1 METKIFKKVLVANR
15 GEIAIRA
22 FRALHELGIRSVA
35 IYPYEDRHSLH
46 RQKADESYEIGE
58 RGHPVRAYLDVDLI
72 VKLAKRVGADAIY
85 PGYGF
90 LSENPLL
97 SEACARE
104 GITFVGPPPA
114 VLTLAGN
121 KISAIKAAREA
132 GLPTLKSSPQGL
144 NGDDLINA
152 AEEIGYPVF
161 IKAAAGGGGRGL
173 RKVASRAQLEEAIA
187 SASREAASAFG
198 DSTLFAEEALE
209 NAHHIEVQILAD
221 QAGNVIHLFERDC
234 SIQRRHQ
241 KVIEI
246 APAPL
251 LHPNVRDAICS
262 DAVRFAKSLNYM
274 GAGTV
279 EFLVQNVDDD
289 KKARYVFI
297 EMNPRVQVEH
307 TVTEEVTQVDIVQ
320 SQLLIAAG
328 QTLEQLGLRQESIRL
343 LGSAVQCRV
352 TAEDPEHD
360 FRPDTGTITTYR
372 VPGGSGIRLDE
383 GTTLGT
389 EVLPFFDSLLAKV
402 TCRGRNFTEAV
413 DRARRALAEM
423 RIRGI
428 KTNIGYL
435 LAILDDADFK
445 TGNISTSFIEMRPEL
460 LHIRQSA
467 DRGTK
472 LLTYVAETTVNR
484 PFGPSPAVGDPRDFL
499 GNLQKDTSLPPDGTK
514 QTLDSL
520 GPYEFARQL
529 RNSRQIAVTDTTF
542 RDAHQSL
549 LATRMRTFDM
559 LAVAEHI
566 SYLLPQLFSL
576 ECWGGATFDTALR
589 FLKEDPWERLESLR
603 KAVPNICLQMLIRG
617 RNTVGYM
624 PYPDKVAKHFV
635 EEAAKTGIDIFRI
648 FDAQNDVEQI
658 RPAVEAVL
666 ETHAIAEG
674 TLCYTGDLADPNENF
689 YNLDYYLR
697 LAEKISET
705 GVHVLCIKD
714 MAGLLRPKAAK
725 MLISA
730 LRERFDQPVH
740 LHTHDTA
747 GGQLATYL
755 AAISAG
761 VDAIDGAMSPLS
773 GTTSQPALSSIVAAT
788 DNEEFASGIN
798 LQTLLDLEPY
808 FEAVRKL
815 YKPFESGLNS
825 PTGRVYRHEI
835 PGGQITNLRQQAIS
849 LGLGNVIDHIEDLY
863 AEVDKLFGRIVKV
876 TPTSKVVGDLA
887 LHLAAQGTT
896 VAELETNPEKFAL
909 PDSVIRFLA
918 GELGTP
924 PGGWPEP
931 FRTRALANRS
941 YSLPSLE
948 LTEQEEAI
956 LESADVRHGLSSL
969 LFAGPTKEYD
979 QSNATFGNVSLL
991 PSKAFFFGLELGQEL
1006 EVELEPGLDIF
1017 LSVDAVSEPD
1027 ERGFRNV
1034 FCRLNGRPRIV
1045 SVKDYSVASSK
1056 PSGERAN
1063 PDDPSQI
1070 AAPFSGVV
1078 TLHVKTGAKLE
1089 PGDVVA
1095 TIEAMKMD
1103 AKITTSIAGIVQR
1116 VVVPETAT
1124 VQAGDLLAVL
1134 TKVP

>member
-1 METKIFKKVLVANR
+1 MKSKIFQKVLVANR

-58 RGHPVRAYLDVDLI
+58 RGHPVRAYLDVELI
-72 VKLAKRVGADAIY
+72 VSLAKRVGADAVY

-97 SEACARE
+97 SEACAKN
-104 GITFVGPPPA
+104 GITFIGPPPG

-121 KISAIKAAREA
+121 KISAIKAARQA

-144 NGDDLINA
+144 TGDELVSA

-173 RKVASRAQLEEAIA
+173 RKVTSRKQLEEAIA

-209 NAHHIEVQILAD
+209 NAHHIEIQILAD
-221 QAGNVIHLFERDC
+221 SSGNVIHLFERDC

-246 APAPL
+246 APAPN
-251 LHPNVRDAICS
+251 LHPALRERICN
-262 DAVRFAKSLNYM
+262 DAVTFAKSLGYL

-279 EFLVQNVDDD
+279 EFLVQNVNDE
-289 KKARYVFI
+289 KNARYVFI

-328 QTLEQLGLRQESIRL
+328 QTLDQLGLSQDSIRL

-435 LAILDDADFK
+435 LAILDDEDFK
-445 TGNISTSFIEMRPEL
+445 TANISTSFIEMKPEL

-484 PFGPSPAVGDPRDFL
+484 PFGPPPAIGDPREFL
-499 GNLQKDTSLPPDGTK
+499 PNLLK
-514 QTLDSL
+514 QTLTPPNGSKQALDSL
-520 GPYEFARQL
+520 GPVKFAERL
-529 RNSRQIAVTDTTF
+529 RNDRKIAVTDTTF

-566 SYLLPQLFSL
+566 SYGLSELFSL
-576 ECWGGATFDTALR
+576 ECWGGATFDTSLR
-589 FLKEDPWERLESLR
+589 FLKEDPWERLDSLR

-617 RNTVGYM
+617 RNTVGYT

-635 EEAAKTGIDIFRI
+635 EQAATGGIDIFRI

-666 ETHAIAEG
+666 ETNAIAEG
-674 TLCYTGDLADPNENF
+674 TLCYTGNLADPNEDF

-697 LAEKISET
+697 LAEQIAAT

-725 MLISA
+725 ILISA

-755 AAISAG
+755 AAISVG
-761 VDAIDGAMSPLS
+761 VDAIDGAMAPLS

-788 DNEEFASGIN
+788 NNEDFASGIDLEN
-798 LQTLLDLEPY
+798 LLNLEPY

-849 LGLGNVIDHIEDLY
+849 LGLGNMIDHIEDLY
-863 AEVDKLFGRIVKV
+863 AQVDKLFGRIVKV

-896 VAELETNPEKFAL
+896 VADLERNPEKFSL
-909 PDSVIRFLA
+909 PESVIGFLA

-924 PGGWPEP
+924 PAGWPEP
-931 FRTRALANRS
+931 FRSRALADRV
-941 YSLPSLE
+941 YHLPELE
-948 LTEQEEAI
+948 LTEKQKAI
-956 LESADVRHGLSSL
+956 LESGDVRQGLSEL
-969 LFAGPTKEYD
+969 LFPGPTKEYR
-979 QSNATFGNVSLL
+979 QSDTAFGNLSLL
-991 PSKAFFFGLELGQEL
+991 PSKAFFFGLELSQEV

-1027 ERGFRNV
+1027 ERGFRNA

-1045 SVKDYSVASSK
+1045 SVKDFSVMSSK
-1056 PSGERAN
+1056 PSGEKAN
-1063 PDDPSQI
+1063 ADDPSQI

-1078 TLHVKTGAKLE
+1078 TLHIKTGEKLE
-1089 PGDVVA
+1089 AGDIVA

-1103 AKITTSIAGIVQR
+1103 AKITTSVAGIVQR
-1116 VVVPETAT
+1116 VVIPETAT
-1124 VQAGDLLAVL
+1124 VQAGDLLVVL